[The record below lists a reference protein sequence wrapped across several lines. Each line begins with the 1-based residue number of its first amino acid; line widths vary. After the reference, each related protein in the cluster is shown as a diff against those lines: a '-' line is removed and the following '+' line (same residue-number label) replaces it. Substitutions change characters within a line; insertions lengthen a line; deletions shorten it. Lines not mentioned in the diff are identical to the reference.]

1 MENGPNEGST
11 VMKGY
16 TVVTSDDSKVGHV
29 VAETGANL
37 IVEHGHI
44 LKSHHPLPR
53 AFAHADEDEQIVRTT
68 VSKSVLEDAPKVS
81 ADGSDL
87 DEQEV
92 ARYYGLAE
100 AEPAPETQG
109 YGVLADDDPARSIE
123 ADRRAAGMPAPEEE
137 RVAARANLEGG
148 EPVGPPSPGLLGD
161 RTPDSDVR

>member
-1 MENGPNEGST
+1 MD
-11 VMKGY
+11 GY

-29 VAETGANL
+29 VGETGDYL

-44 LKSHHPLPR
+44 LKSHRLLPR
-53 AFAHADEDEQIVRTT
+53 AFAHVDDDAQTVRTT
-68 VSKSVLEDAPKVS
+68 VSKSVLEEAPKIS

-87 DEQEV
+87 DDAEV
-92 ARYYGLAE
+92 ARYYGLAGGE
-100 AEPAPETQG
+100 STPETQG
-109 YGVLADDDPARSIE
+109 YGEVTADDPARSVE
-123 ADRRAAGMPAPEEE
+123 ADRAAAGMPTPEEE